1 MDIMGKIENAKI
13 MIVDD
18 STISLKLIRRYLSNY
33 GYKHIV
39 CARSAKEAFEILDPA
54 NNEKSGAQ
62 IDLIL
67 MDIVMDN
74 MNGIEAVRHIKK
86 NEKLKNIPV
95 VMITGIR
102 ESKTLAEAF
111 SAGAV
116 DYITKPFDKT
126 ELKAR
131 VSSVLMLEHEI
142 KEHKNAEEKLK
153 TYAEKLAHSNRELQ
167 DFANVASH
175 DLQEPLRKVQ
185 AFGDRLA
192 RKLEGKIGEK
202 EADYLKRMQ
211 SAASRMQILINDLL
225 SLARVTTKARPF
237 VPVDLDLITKE
248 TLCDLEARVDQTK
261 GHVDVGKLPVIDADP
276 TQMRQ
281 LMQNLIGNALKYH
294 KPDQAP
300 VVKVSCVFVNG
311 GLAEAVDNG
320 SSRMAKITVED
331 NGIGF
336 DEKYIDRVFGVF
348 QRLHNRS
355 EYEGT
360 GIGLPICRKIAERHG
375 GSITAESA
383 PGKGAS
389 FIATLPVKQTSV
401 EDAG

>member
-1 MDIMGKIENAKI
+1 MDKIEDAKI

-18 STISLKLIRRYLSNY
+18 STISLKLIQRYLSNY

-39 CARSAKEAFEILDPA
+39 CAQSAKEAFKILEPA
-54 NNEKSGAQ
+54 GSEKGGVD

-67 MDIVMDN
+67 MDIVMDD
-74 MNGIEAVRHIKK
+74 MNGIEAVRQIKK
-86 NEKLKNIPV
+86 DKKLKNIPV

-126 ELKAR
+126 ELRAR

-142 KEHKNAEEKLK
+142 KEHKNMERKLK
-153 TYAEKLAHSNRELQ
+153 TYAEKLARSNRELQ

-225 SLARVTTKARPF
+225 SFARVTTKARPF
-237 VPVDLDLITKE
+237 VAVDLDVITKE
-248 TLCDLEARVDQTK
+248 ALCDLEARVEQTK
-261 GHVDVGKLPVIDADP
+261 GRVDVGKLPVIDADP
-276 TQMRQ
+276 SQMRQ

-294 KPDQAP
+294 KPDKAP
-300 VVKVSCVFVNG
+300 EVKVSAQLINDSP
-311 GLAEAVDNG
+311 A
-320 SSRMAKITVED
+320 MAQITVKD

-355 EYEGT
+355 EFEGT

-375 GSITAESA
+375 GSITAKSA
-383 PGKGAS
+383 PGSGSS
-389 FIATLPVKQTSV
+389 FIATLPVKQTNVREES
-401 EDAG
+401 

>member
-1 MDIMGKIENAKI
+1 MEKIENAKI

-18 STISLKLIRRYLSNY
+18 SSISLKLIERYLSKY
-33 GYKHIV
+33 GYKNIV
-39 CARSAKEAFEILDPA
+39 CAQSAKEAFAILGMADEE
-54 NNEKSGAQ
+54 NNSAE

-74 MNGIEAVRHIKK
+74 MNGIEAVRQIKK
-86 NEKLKNIPV
+86 NERLKNIPV

-102 ESKTLAEAF
+102 ENKTLAEAF

-131 VSSVLMLEHEI
+131 VSSVLRLEHEI
-142 KEHKNAEEKLK
+142 KEHRNAEEKLK
-153 TYAEKLAHSNRELQ
+153 TYSEKLARSNRELQ

-192 RKLEGKIGEK
+192 RKLEGKIGEQ
-202 EADYLKRMQ
+202 EADYLQRMQ
-211 SAASRMQILINDLL
+211 NAASRMQILINDLL
-225 SLARVTTKARPF
+225 SFARVTTKARPF
-237 VPVDLDLITKE
+237 VPVDLDAITKE
-248 TLCDLEARVDQTK
+248 ALSDLEARVEQTK
-261 GHVDVGKLPVIDADP
+261 GRVEVGKLPVIDADP
-276 TQMRQ
+276 SQMRQ

-300 VVKVSCVFVNG
+300 VVKVSSIFINESTG
-311 GLAEAVDNG
+311 EAGNK
-320 SSRMAKITVED
+320 SSSGMAQITVED

-360 GIGLPICRKIAERHG
+360 GIGLPICRKITERHG
-375 GSITAESA
+375 GSITAQSA
-383 PGKGAS
+383 PGEGSK
-389 FIATLPVKQTSV
+389 FIATMPVKQINV
-401 EDAG
+401 EEDG